1 MNAVAAIARNRATGM
16 STVLNRWIKQ
26 INDASLIATARE
38 HGLDLAFRKD
48 LARTAGF
55 DAFLD
60 QFVDYLA
67 AHWSQEQPSIQFWAY
82 GPTKGCKLVPLSEDE
97 ETMDM
102 ALDCMPEF
110 LPKLAER
117 VGATRCHY
125 VSTGDLPGY
134 PEVLV
139 ICDIGIGCDPRLGWL
154 EIKRDCEGNE
164 RLGPTWRSIAA
175 DDELY
180 SDVAS
185 SPLVRHFAIRSPPR
199 SKFLARTPTSLR
211 SLLRSR

>member
-1 MNAVAAIARNRATGM
+1 M
-16 STVLNRWIKQ
+16 LNGWIKKVK
-26 INDASLIATARE
+26 DASLIATARE
-38 HGLDLAFRKD
+38 HGLDLVFRKD
-48 LARTAGF
+48 LARTGGF
-55 DAFLD
+55 DEFLD
-60 QFVDYLA
+60 QFVDYLT

-102 ALDCMPEF
+102 ALDYMPEF
-110 LPKLAER
+110 LPKLAEH
-117 VGATRCHY
+117 VGAIRCHY
-125 VSTGDLPGY
+125 VSTGDRPGY

-164 RLGPTWRSIAA
+164 RLGTTWTPIAA

-185 SPLVRHFAIRSPPR
+185 SPLVRHFESCSPPR
-199 SKFLARTPTSLR
+199 SKFLTRTPTSLR
-211 SLLRSR
+211 RLLRLR